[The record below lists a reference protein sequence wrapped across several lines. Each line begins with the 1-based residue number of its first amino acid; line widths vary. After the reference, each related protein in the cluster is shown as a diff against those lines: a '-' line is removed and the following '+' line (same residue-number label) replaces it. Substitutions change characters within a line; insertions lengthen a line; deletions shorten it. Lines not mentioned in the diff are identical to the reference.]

1 MEATAERAGFNMI
14 SAVTPLGVLHFDVFT
29 GRFDAEVFVEF
40 LKKLVHDT
48 NDPIFLVLD
57 NHSVHKARIVRDY
70 VDSLDGRLKLF
81 FLPPYS
87 PELNPDEWVWKNVK
101 HDQVGRSA
109 VTRKSE
115 FYTLIER
122 ALERLRALPEVV
134 RGFFRDPA
142 LAYINAR

>member
-1 MEATAERAGFNMI
+1 MI

-48 NDPIFLVLD
+48 NGPIFLVLD

-101 HDQVGRSA
+101 HDGVAPAAPKGPEQMKA
-109 VTRKSE
+109 VIT
-115 FYTLIER
+115 
-122 ALERLRALPEVV
+122 ARLRRLQRLPHLV
-134 RGFFRDPA
+134 RGFFGDPE
-142 LAYINAR
+142 LAYISAVA

>member
-1 MEATAERAGFNMI
+1 MCGVCGTHRPVETDWSKDQHRA
-14 SAVTPLGVLHFDVFT
+14 P
-29 GRFDAEVFVEF
+29 GRF
-40 LKKLVHDT
+40 H
-48 NDPIFLVLD
+48 
-57 NHSVHKARIVRDY
+57 
-70 VDSLDGRLKLF
+70 
-81 FLPPYS
+81 
-87 PELNPDEWVWKNVK
+87 